1 MCAAKNSEFMAAE
14 FYMKYPMNA
23 FIEGVQLTLV
33 FPVFLVLIVLPTK
46 IKVTIR
52 LAKASS
58 LKQMVTGN
66 WVMVDEKDV
75 TLFKKNQ
82 LKYPDNVS

>member
-1 MCAAKNSEFMAAE
+1 
-14 FYMKYPMNA
+14 
-23 FIEGVQLTLV
+23 
-33 FPVFLVLIVLPTK
+33 LVLIVLPTK